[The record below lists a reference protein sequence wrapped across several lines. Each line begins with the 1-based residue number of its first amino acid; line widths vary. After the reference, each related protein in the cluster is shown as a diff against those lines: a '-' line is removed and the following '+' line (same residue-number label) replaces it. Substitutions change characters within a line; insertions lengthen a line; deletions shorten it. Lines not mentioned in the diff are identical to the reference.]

1 MCGIAGIYK
10 FNQQKIDSEKIRNM
24 IAIQAHRGPDGSG
37 IWLNENATLGLGHN
51 RLSIIDLSAAA
62 AQPMHYAEL
71 YTITYNGELY
81 NYKQLREELKNKGHQ
96 FKTES
101 DTEVLL
107 ALYAEY
113 GVECLQKM
121 DGMFAFA
128 LWDKKQNILF
138 CARDRFGEKPFH
150 YYYSKQEG
158 KFIFASEI
166 KTIYASQEVEKKI
179 NHKMVYSYL
188 AHELVENPFQLNE
201 TFFEN
206 IFRLAS
212 ASYIVINNNGDLKI
226 DKYWQLNTS
235 LNASN
240 QAINEQEIYHQFK
253 DQLSAS
259 VKSKLQAD
267 VPVGTSLSG
276 GLDSSTIVCIINQL
290 KEKNQIQKTFSAR
303 FYDDNLDEGKYIN
316 IVKNYCEI
324 DSHDAWIDEENLI
337 EKAKKV
343 LHFHD
348 EPYAGASVI
357 AQWEV
362 MKLAS
367 ENNVKVLLDGQGAD
381 EYLAG
386 YSNYYAI
393 YYRQLFLSNN
403 KILKDE
409 LEGYLNVVGHDFD
422 FDLKFMADARF
433 HFLFKMIS
441 DFKRKYIGAGYNKY
455 IDNNYVQVNQPS
467 SIESPFI
474 YFNNLSEALQYST
487 TEYGLH
493 KLLKY
498 ADRNSMAN
506 SIEVRLP
513 FLQHKMIENVLQ
525 LPPDFLI
532 NEGWTKYLLRRS
544 LADVVPSEIT
554 WRKNKLSFQP
564 PEKKWMNSH
573 AMKPIMNEAHEWLY
587 RNGITNKYAKDE
599 MEWKYLMVYLFLNQ

>member
-1 MCGIAGIYK
+1 MCGIAGIY
-10 FNQQKIDSEKIRNM
+10 NLNRQRIDVEKIQQM
-24 IAIQAHRGPDGSG
+24 IAVQTHRGPDGSG
-37 IWLNENATLGLGHN
+37 VWLNEEETVGLGHN
-51 RLSIIDLSAAA
+51 RLSIIDLSANA
-62 AQPMHYAEL
+62 AQPMHYAGL
-71 YTITYNGELY
+71 YSITYNGELY
-81 NYKQLREELKNKGHQ
+81 NYKQLREELKGKGHQ
-96 FKTES
+96 FKTAS

-113 GVECLQKM
+113 AVKCLQKM

-128 LWDKKQNILF
+128 IWDKKQNILF

-166 KTIYASQEVEKKI
+166 KTIYASKEVEKKI
-179 NHKMVYSYL
+179 NHKMVYNYL
-188 AHELVENPFQLNE
+188 AHELVENPFDLTE

-212 ASYIVINNNGDLKI
+212 ASYMIINSDGDLKI
-226 DKYWQLNTS
+226 NKYWQLRAG
-235 LNASN
+235 LNVTHQN
-240 QAINEQEIYHQFK
+240 IVEQDVYHQFK
-253 DQLSAS
+253 EQLTNS

-276 GLDSSTIVCIINQL
+276 GLDSSTIVCIM
-290 KEKNQIQKTFSAR
+290 NQIKETNQVQKTFSAR
-303 FYDDNLDEGKYIN
+303 FYDDTLDEGKYIN
-316 IVKNYCEI
+316 MVRNDCQIEP
-324 DSHDAWIDEENLI
+324 HDAWIDEENLI
-337 EKAKKV
+337 EKAVKI
-343 LHFHD
+343 LHFQD
-348 EPYAGASVI
+348 EPYAGTSVI

-362 MKLAS
+362 MKLAA

-386 YSNYYAI
+386 YTNFITAYYK
-393 YYRQLFLSNN
+393 QLFVIGD
-403 KILKDE
+403 KKFQDE
-409 LEGYLNVVGHDFD
+409 LDGYMDVAGHQFNIDF
-422 FDLKFMADARF
+422 KFMMEARF
-433 HFLFKMIS
+433 PKMCIKVREL
-441 DFKRKYIGAGYNKY
+441 KRKYIGVGYN
-455 IDNNYVQVNQPS
+455 DFLNNEYVNANEPA
-467 SIESPFI
+467 SIESPFK
-474 YFNNLSEALQYST
+474 YFDNLSESLQYST

-513 FLQHKMIENVLQ
+513 FLQHQMVENVLQ
-525 LPPDFLI
+525 LPNEFLI
-532 NEGWTKYLLRRS
+532 NSGWTKYLLRRS
-544 LADVVPSEIT
+544 FADIVPSEIT

-573 AMKPIMNEAHEWLY
+573 AIEPIMNEAHEWLHN
-587 RNGITNKYAKDE
+587 NGITNKYAKEE